1 MRSGQVPLKLECFA
15 FKENEIKE
23 RLGYVLLS
31 IRSAHMISK
40 HGDLNPKGNWH
51 KLLGLRNDLK
61 TQKLY
66 LLLTLKIE
74 DQKNMDSNPI
84 AEVKYSHI
92 INII

>member
-15 FKENEIKE
+15 FKENETKE

-31 IRSAHMISK
+31 IRSAHIISK
-40 HGDLNPKGNWH
+40 LGDLSPKGSWH

-74 DQKNMDSNPI
+74 DQKNVDSNPI